1 LAAIPGPLALRLD
14 VGLPATTSLLDAHDL
29 DNYLF
34 PLVTRLSKESERP
47 FVSVWGNKRHAEA
60 SYLHL
65 AQAAPQP
72 ELHWPGPVF
81 QVRTKASGGS
91 TAFKQQID
99 LQLGGAL
106 PLPDGPVGLHIGF
119 RVGPTRNWTNLWKS
133 TIDSLD
139 RLLGRT
145 MPDRLWHPR
154 DGRITELGLSDHT
167 DATLGHD
174 VVISISASPLP
185 HHR

>member
-1 LAAIPGPLALRLD
+1 
-14 VGLPATTSLLDAHDL
+14 
-29 DNYLF
+29 
-34 PLVTRLSKESERP
+34 LSKDSERS
-47 FVSVWGNKRHAEA
+47 FVSVWGTKRHAEA

-65 AQAAPQP
+65 EQAVPQT
-72 ELHWPGPVF
+72 ESHWPGPVF
-81 QVRTKASGGS
+81 EVRTQPSGSS

-99 LQLGGAL
+99 QQLVGAL
-106 PLPDGPVGLHIGF
+106 PLPDGPVGLHVGF
-119 RVGPTRNWTNLWKS
+119 RVGPGRNWANLWKP

-145 MPDRLWHPR
+145 APDRLWHPR
-154 DGRITELGLSDHT
+154 DGRITELGLSNHV

-185 HHR
+185 HHG